1 MAIDQERSEIPQNG
15 MEPRARA
22 GFWRRFGALLCDAAL
37 VLIPL
42 QIVVAVLFSLT
53 NGAIQGGFGFQT
65 TLCGSLDVLPE
76 GLQPA
81 PPDGFNSIQDCRG
94 SLLGLVTER
103 NLIVAKTTVTGNSR
117 ISISQTYPLDGD
129 GKPRDSVFNVTWIAL
144 LTLLAYLVLMEW
156 SSGAT
161 FGKRAT
167 GIRVID
173 AGNPDR
179 IGIPVG
185 KALLRQIAMWL
196 GVLLVLVVQIGA
208 LAFVKEAAQ
217 LEAIITSPSYILLV
231 VVGGLVGLAWAI
243 WILVSLLKRHDPIY
257 DRLAKTAIV
266 VK

>member
-1 MAIDQERSEIPQNG
+1 MTIDEERPEIPHDG

-42 QIVVAVLFSLT
+42 QVVVAVLFALT
-53 NGAIQGGFGFQT
+53 NGGIQGGFGFQT
-65 TLCGSLDVLPE
+65 TLCSSLDVLPE
-76 GLQPA
+76 GLQPP
-81 PPDGFNSIQDCRG
+81 PPDGFNSIRDCRG
-94 SLLGLVTER
+94 SLLGFVTER
-103 NLIVAKTTVTGNSR
+103 SLVVAKTTVTGNSR
-117 ISISQTYPLDGD
+117 TSISQTYPLDAD
-129 GKPRDSVFNVTWIAL
+129 GKLRDSVFDVTWIAL
-144 LTLLAYLVLMEW
+144 LLLLSYLVLMEW

-173 AGNPDR
+173 AENPRR
-179 IGIPVG
+179 IGIPIG
-185 KALLRQIAMWL
+185 KALLRQIAMWIGAL
-196 GVLLVLVVQIGA
+196 PVLIVQIGA

-231 VVGGLVGLAWAI
+231 VVGGLVGLAWVI

-257 DRLAKTAIV
+257 DWLAKTAVV